1 MKTATQIVPESLP
14 SDEAETADQMAL
26 DTDTSPAATRYA
38 LGASASGDVVVVS
51 GQGPDANTF
60 LHLDPAIR
68 PIAIQDNLT
77 RAQHVLKDVYLNHPH
92 AQAVER
98 QIEQLIRLP
107 RKIRMPGLF
116 LCAESGI
123 GKTQILR
130 RIERRHPVHE
140 DGTRRCRPVLYVQVP
155 AAPTV
160 RSLRRT
166 LLDEAEIPFLD
177 YPNKPTPESLLRR
190 GLAAAHTRLI
200 MLDEI
205 HNIEHMKYTTRTLLR
220 DYVRCLS
227 NSTQLP
233 IVLGGTSEFE
243 QALTED
249 RQLESRYPIMRLPR
263 WTDRPE
269 FMAFLQ
275 GYERACPLRLPS
287 RLTEPQFVRAIL
299 AETHGIT
306 DSIIR
311 SLQAAALVAIR
322 VGTERIGLED
332 LAWWRDP
339 PAFQGIDQASELASE
354 SELARAWLNDTRR
367 SANPPSGLEPRQ
379 SRNRARIQG
388 EGKI

>member
-1 MKTATQIVPESLP
+1 MNSPTQIALESHAHEP
-14 SDEAETADQMAL
+14 TPRTASD
-26 DTDTSPAATRYA
+26 
-38 LGASASGDVVVVS
+38 ASTVSTASGEAVGSSAVEVPPTIAVHAV
-51 GQGPDANTF
+51 DATTF
-60 LHLDPAIR
+60 LHLDPSIR
-68 PIAIQDNLT
+68 PIAAQDNLI

-98 QIEQLIRLP
+98 HIEQLIRLP

-130 RIERRHPVHE
+130 RIERRHPAYE

-177 YPNKPTPESLLRR
+177 TPNKPTPESLLRR

-205 HNIEHMKYTTRTLLR
+205 HNIEHMKHTTRMLLR

-263 WTDRPE
+263 WTDSPE
-269 FMAFLQ
+269 FIAFLQ

-287 RLTEPQFVRAIL
+287 RLAEPQFVRALL
-299 AETHGIT
+299 AETRGIT

-322 VGTERIGLED
+322 AGTERIGVED

-339 PAFQGIDQASELASE
+339 PAFQAIDPGSEFASEK
-354 SELARAWLNDTRR
+354 ELARAWLTDTRL
-367 SANPPSGLEPRQ
+367 SANPYSFSDSKPSRGCVR
-379 SRNRARIQG
+379 G